1 MDMSRFYD
9 MPDGGKTDCIC
20 NGACEA
26 MAAGSSVPDGDRDS
40 TECSGK
46 HRRSRSAVPEGSR
59 GLASRRDRVT
69 KRNRILTARYYYWTE
84 LRRRRFDDVLRILA
98 DDEFFVEER
107 TVSNALIEQDAFYN
121 TLIDDRTTKRQLR
134 RMFPGFDWA

>member
-1 MDMSRFYD
+1 MSDPVLFD
-9 MPDGGKTDCIC
+9 MP
-20 NGACEA
+20 EA
-26 MAAGSSVPDGDRDS
+26 GPTAAGGDAS
-40 TECSGK
+40 PCSGK
-46 HRRSRSAVPEGSR
+46 RRRSRGAVHEGSR

-107 TVSNALIEQDAFYN
+107 TVSNALIEQDDFYN
-121 TLIDDRTTKRQLR
+121 TLLGGNTTKRQLR

>member
-1 MDMSRFYD
+1 MSDPVLFD
-9 MPDGGKTDCIC
+9 MPGDGPVTC
-20 NGACEA
+20 NG
-26 MAAGSSVPDGDRDS
+26 GSSR
-40 TECSGK
+40 SGK
-46 HRRSRSAVPEGSR
+46 RRRSRPAPQEGSR
-59 GLASRRDRVT
+59 ALASRRDRIT

-107 TVSNALIEQDAFYN
+107 TVSNALIEQDDFYN
-121 TLIDDRTTKRQLR
+121 TLLGGNTTKRQLR